1 MTDQRINSL
10 EIALAHLGR
19 VVDDLSDVAARQADE
34 IAVLNRRVQMLM
46 ERLADED
53 LASGDA
59 APLGDQKP
67 PHW

>member
-1 MTDQRINSL
+1 MNDL
-10 EIALAHLGR
+10 EIAMAHLGR
-19 VVDDLSDVAARQADE
+19 VVEDLSDVAAAQADE
-34 IAVLNRRVQMLM
+34 ISVLNRRVQMLM

-59 APLGDQKP
+59 APLSDQKP

>member
-1 MTDQRINSL
+1 MSEQRLNDL
-10 EIALAHLGR
+10 EIAMAHLGR
-19 VVDDLSDVAARQADE
+19 VVEDLSDVAAGQADE

-53 LASGDA
+53 LASGDGA
-59 APLGDQKP
+59 ALSDQKP